1 MMRKMIFLTGHWEK
15 TTKTCLEPI
24 CPLRFPQYLLIINNF
39 KQKLKLFPLFKN
51 YKKKVPEKK
60 EQPLP
65 ESIEQD
71 KNVSFA
77 NEDED
82 SEAGSSDSEED
93 EDDEEEAPIDDGKYK
108 LEQQIDTEELVK
120 ELRERLHSINS
131 PEDLIK
137 VTQELDA
144 KRGNCEADIM
154 KRVFKNR
161 DVVDENGKVIDD
173 AKRVMY
179 SYSFI

>member
-1 MMRKMIFLTGHWEK
+1 M
-15 TTKTCLEPI
+15 
-24 CPLRFPQYLLIINNF
+24 
-39 KQKLKLFPLFKN
+39 
-51 YKKKVPEKK
+51 
-60 EQPLP
+60 
-65 ESIEQD
+65 
-71 KNVSFA
+71 SFA

-82 SEAGSSDSEED
+82 SEAASSDSEQ
-93 EDDEEEAPIDDGKYK
+93 DDNEEEEGPIDDHKYK

-137 VTQELDA
+137 VTQELDE

-161 DVVDENGKVIDD
+161 DLVDENGKVIDD

-179 SYSFI
+179 YFFCF